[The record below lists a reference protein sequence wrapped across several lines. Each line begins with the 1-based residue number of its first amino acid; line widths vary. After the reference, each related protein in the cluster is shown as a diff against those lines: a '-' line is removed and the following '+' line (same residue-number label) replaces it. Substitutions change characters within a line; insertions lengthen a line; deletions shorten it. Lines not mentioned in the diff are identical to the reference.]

1 MDIEYMI
8 ISFSST
14 HQAMHFE
21 KCLLMHFA
29 IELIPTPRHISASCG
44 LSIKFEVED
53 HISLIKHLEDE
64 DKMGIKLYH
73 FIIGNSDCKVI
84 PLEWEV

>member
-1 MDIEYMI
+1 MDVEYMI

-21 KCLLMHFA
+21 RCLLMHFA
-29 IELIPTPRHISASCG
+29 IELIPTPRDISASCG

-53 HISLIKHLEDE
+53 HPALVKHLEDE
-64 DKMGIKLYH
+64 EKTGIRLYH
-73 FIIGNSDCKVI
+73 FIIGNSDCKII
-84 PLEWEV
+84 PLEWEA